1 MNSEKNYVVNYELLG
16 NRIRELRLEKK
27 WSQQTLSEKCDTST
41 TNISHIERAATIP
54 SLETLVRIANAL
66 QVSINTLLCDS
77 LESGVTPVF
86 EERIHKLLN
95 DCTDRE
101 IRIISDYIEASKKI
115 IRKYEIGSEKE

>member
-86 EERIHKLLN
+86 EDRIHN
-95 DCTDRE
+95 CTDRE